1 MEKIDI
7 VIPWVDGSDISWIKK
22 RNSKSGKENVQL
34 NGEERYRD
42 FGTLKYLFRSID
54 MYAPWVGNV
63 YLITDN
69 QVPSWIN
76 LKNKRLKIVDHTDY
90 IDEKYLP
97 TFNSNVI
104 ELNLGNLDIL
114 SEHFV
119 LFNDDTLLNN
129 KVSPIDFFKNGK
141 PVDSA
146 ILSPVFPTKDGIDN
160 IVINNLKII
169 NNNFKKKN
177 VVKEYR
183 KKFFNF
189 SYGTWNLKNI
199 LLSPYSAFC
208 GFYDFHLP
216 VPYLKS
222 MYKYVFNE
230 NEQEFKKTY
239 GHNFRT
245 NEDINHWLIR
255 YWQFCTGKFNPRS
268 VKFGKYFSIDDLN
281 DIEEEIVSGK
291 SKVICIN
298 DSNRVKDFKETNDIL
313 ESMLEKKFPKKSEFE
328 L

>member
-1 MEKIDI
+1 MKKIDI
-7 VIPWVDGSDISWIKK
+7 VIPWVDGGDINWVKK
-22 RNSKSGKENVQL
+22 RNLKSGKEDVQL

-42 FGTLKYLFRSID
+42 FGTLKYLLRSID
-54 MYAPWVGNV
+54 VYAPWVNNI

-76 LKNKRLKIVDHTDY
+76 LKSEKLKIIDHTDY

-104 ELNLGNLDIL
+104 ELNVGNLDIL
-114 SEHFV
+114 SEKFI

-129 KVSPIDFFKNGK
+129 KVSTADFFKNDK

-146 ILSPVFPTKDGIDN
+146 ILSPVFPTKNGIDN

-177 VVKEYR
+177 VVKKYR
-183 KKFFNF
+183 NKFFSF
-189 SYGTWNLKNI
+189 SYGSWNLKNI
-199 LLSPYSAFC
+199 LLSPYNAFC

-222 MYKYVFNE
+222 MYKHVFDKNKQVFE
-230 NEQEFKKTY
+230 ETY
-239 GHNFRT
+239 SHNFRT

-255 YWQFCTGKFNPRS
+255 YWQFCTGNFVPRS
-268 VKFGKYFSIDDLN
+268 VKFGRYFSIDDLN
-281 DIEEEIVSGK
+281 SIEEEIMFGN

-298 DSNRVKDFKETNDIL
+298 DSDRVKDLKKTNDIL
-313 ESMLEKKFPKKSEFE
+313 ENILKKKFPKKSKFE